1 MMRYPPYRE
10 NVVLCDGFFFKS
22 DPATSD
28 PTVLEVLARPS
39 QTYLRRGRT
48 ESGEPDGIR
57 QRTAEEVG
65 SVGALVETW
74 HGGES

>member
-1 MMRYPPYRE
+1 MMRYPPYRD
-10 NVVLCDGFFFKS
+10 NVVLCDGFFFKG
-22 DPATSD
+22 DRTSGN
-28 PTVLEVLARPS
+28 PTVLDVLAKPS
-39 QTYLRRGRT
+39 QTYLRRRT
-48 ESGEPDGIR
+48 GAAEPDGIR